1 MIVSPVFLNAIVVLI
16 RAKRYLYSG
25 INMAVSYESHSRSLR
40 FLFCV

>member
-25 INMAVSYESHSRSLR
+25 INMAVY
-40 FLFCV
+40 

>member
-25 INMAVSYESHSRSLR
+25 INMAL
-40 FLFCV
+40 

>member
-25 INMAVSYESHSRSLR
+25 IIMAA
-40 FLFCV
+40 